1 MPTSTLAREAS
12 DERPEVTS
20 DMTAAGL
27 RAFFRIM
34 AAWGVDNR
42 QAMVLLGRPAR
53 ATFFRWKKGEV
64 AGAPFDTVQ
73 RISYILGIYKALQ
86 VLYSDA
92 AMADAWIRRPNEAF
106 GGESALDRMIGGDV
120 TDLAAVRDYLDAVCA
135 GAG

>member
-1 MPTSTLAREAS
+1 L
-12 DERPEVTS
+12 DDRPPVTA
-20 DMTAAGL
+20 DMVAAGL

-42 QAMVLLGRPAR
+42 EAMVLLGRPAR

-73 RISYILGIYKALQ
+73 RISYVVGIYKALQ

-92 AMADAWIRRPNEAF
+92 AMADAWMRRANEAF
-106 GGESALDRMIGGDV
+106 GGQSALDRMTGGDV

>member
-1 MPTSTLAREAS
+1 M
-12 DERPEVTS
+12 DERPRVTS
-20 DMTAAGL
+20 DMVAAGL

-42 QAMVLLGRPAR
+42 QAMILLGRPAR

-64 AGAPFDTVQ
+64 AGAPFDTMQ
-73 RISYILGIYKALQ
+73 RISYILGIYQALQ

-106 GGESALDRMIGGDV
+106 GGQSALDRMTGGDV
-120 TDLAAVRDYLDAVCA
+120 TDLAAARDYLDAVCA

>member
-1 MPTSTLAREAS
+1 M
-12 DERPEVTS
+12 DERPRVTS
-20 DMTAAGL
+20 DMVAAGL

-42 QAMVLLGRPAR
+42 QAMILLGRPAR

-64 AGAPFDTVQ
+64 AGAPYDTMQ
-73 RISYILGIYKALQ
+73 RISYILGIYQALQ

-106 GGESALDRMIGGDV
+106 GGQSALDRMTGGDV
-120 TDLAAVRDYLDAVCA
+120 TDLAVARDYLDAVCA